1 MELAAHSQGHR
12 DRIGLESAPEGT
24 TLACAMNMASDT
36 QAPKTDGSTTVSDAG
51 RPTEFH
57 KRDFKAVA
65 RRTKDEIKNDNLGLL
80 AAGVSY
86 YAFLSIFPALTAL
99 VSIYALFADPAQV
112 QNQVEAA
119 AGVLPGEARD
129 VLHTQLQ
136 RITQSSS
143 GALGLGAIA
152 GILVAL
158 WSANKATKGL
168 FQALSIVYGEK
179 EERSF
184 FKMNGQSLLMTLALL
199 VGALVTIFLIAV
211 FPAVVSALGLG
222 AQAALITTLA
232 RWPVLIILVLLALA
246 ALYKFAPDR
255 DQPQW
260 RWASPGALLA
270 TGLWLIASIGF
281 SIYAQHFGSYNKTYG
296 VLGAVVVLMLW
307 LFISAYVVLVGGELN
322 AEMEHQTTRD
332 TTRGEE
338 RPMGQRGAHVADTT
352 PA

>member
-1 MELAAHSQGHR
+1 LV
-12 DRIGLESAPEGT
+12 L
-24 TLACAMNMASDT
+24 ASDT
-36 QAPKTDGSTTVSDAG
+36 HATTTEDSMATTSEAS

-57 KRDFKAVA
+57 KRDLKAVA
-65 RRTKDEIKNDNLGLL
+65 RRTKAEIKNDNLGLL
-80 AAGVSY
+80 AAGVSF

-99 VSIYALFADPAQV
+99 ISIYALFADPATVEQQV
-112 QNQVEAA
+112 QAA
-119 AGVLPGEARD
+119 AGVLPEQAQG
-129 VLHTQLQ
+129 VLSTQLD
-136 RITQSSS
+136 RITQSSG
-143 GALGLGAIA
+143 GALGLGAIV

-168 FQALSIVYGEK
+168 FLALSIVYDEK

-184 FKMNGQSLLMTLALL
+184 FKMNGQSLLMTLGLL

-222 AQAALITTLA
+222 AVAGTLTTFA
-232 RWPVLIILVLLALA
+232 RWPVLIALVLLALA

-270 TGLWLIASIGF
+270 TALWLVASIGF
-281 SIYAQHFGSYNKTYG
+281 AIYAQNFGSYNKTYG

-307 LFISAYVVLVGGELN
+307 LFISAYVVLIGGEVN

-332 TTRGEE
+332 TTHGEP

>member
-1 MELAAHSQGHR
+1 
-12 DRIGLESAPEGT
+12 
-24 TLACAMNMASDT
+24 MASHT
-36 QAPKTDGSTTVSDAG
+36 EGKKANGSIRTSTNAS
-51 RPTEFH
+51 RPSEFQ
-57 KRDFKAVA
+57 KRDMKAIA
-65 RRTKDEIKNDNLGLL
+65 RRTKEEIKADNLGLL
-80 AAGVSY
+80 AAGVSF

-112 QNQVEAA
+112 EQQMQATS
-119 AGVLPGEARD
+119 GVLPADAQD
-129 VLHTQLQ
+129 VLKDQLH
-136 RITQSSS
+136 RITESSG

-168 FQALSIVYGEK
+168 FQALSIVYDEE

-184 FKMNGQSLLMTLALL
+184 IKMNSQSLLMTIGLL
-199 VGALVTIFLIAV
+199 IAALVTIFLITV
-211 FPAVVSALGLG
+211 FPAVIGALGLG
-222 AQAALITTLA
+222 AAAETITTLA
-232 RWPVLIILVLLALA
+232 RWPVLIGLVLLALA

-270 TGLWLIASIGF
+270 TGMWLIASIGF
-281 SIYAQHFGSYNKTYG
+281 SIYAQNFGSYNKTYG

-307 LFISAYVVLVGGELN
+307 LFISMYVVLIGGELN

>member
-1 MELAAHSQGHR
+1 MTSG
-12 DRIGLESAPEGT
+12 
-24 TLACAMNMASDT
+24 
-36 QAPKTDGSTTVSDAG
+36 SDATK
-51 RPTEFH
+51 PSEFH
-57 KRDFKAVA
+57 KRDLKAIA
-65 RRTKDEIKNDNLGLL
+65 RRTRTEVKDDNLGLL
-80 AAGVSY
+80 AAGVSF

-99 VSIYALFADPAQV
+99 VSIYALFADPV
-112 QNQVEAA
+112 QVEQQVRATS
-119 AGVLPGEARD
+119 GVLPDQVQG
-129 VLHTQLQ
+129 VLQEQIH

-168 FQALSIVYGEK
+168 FQALSIVYDEK

-184 FKMNGQSLLMTLALL
+184 FRMNGQSLLMTIGLL
-199 VGALVTIFLIAV
+199 VAAIVAIFLIAV
-211 FPAVVSALGLG
+211 FPAVIGALGLG
-222 AQAALITTLA
+222 AAAGTITTLA
-232 RWPVLIILVLLALA
+232 RWPVLIGLVLLAFA

-255 DQPQW
+255 DQPKW

-270 TGLWLIASIGF
+270 TGLWLVASIGF
-281 SIYAQHFGSYNKTYG
+281 SIYAQNFGSYNKTYG

-307 LFISAYVVLVGGELN
+307 LFISVYVVLIGGEVN
-322 AEMEHQTTRD
+322 AEMEHQTARD

-352 PA
+352 PP